1 MLRVRVRDGLR
12 RDSARPFAERR
23 LAVFCTAVILELA
36 VAAPFLAIAPSHL
49 RGVPGPLL
57 IVICIAAAFLIG
69 PVPGAVLAILG
80 VALGVGILDEHPI
93 GEPLVWIPAAV
104 IAGIIGDRVRRGD
117 QLRRELLDELR
128 ASLVALPG
136 MPAAASVRIASSY
149 VPAEGAQVLAA
160 DFYGIL
166 DVADGAI
173 SILVGDVAGHG
184 PASAAA
190 ATRLRA
196 AWRGLALAGV
206 GLPETMRSMNAI
218 LTAERVAFEQVQ
230 FATVCL
236 ALVDQDM
243 SSVSIIAG
251 GHPPPILLAGG
262 RAVELEVPAGPPVG
276 VDTASRWHVVRVEL
290 PPRPWSLL
298 VYTDGLVEGRSS
310 PDGPRP
316 FGHDR
321 LLAILDGREP
331 PLDDAD
337 LDAVL
342 AMTRT
347 ANGGPMPDDVVMVA
361 VSPA

>member
-1 MLRVRVRDGLR
+1 V
-12 RDSARPFAERR
+12 
-23 LAVFCTAVILELA
+23 AVFCVAAILELA
-36 VAAPFLAIAPSHL
+36 VAAPFLEIAPSRL

-57 IVICIAAAFLIG
+57 IVVCICAAFLLG
-69 PVPGAVLAILG
+69 PRPGAALAILG

-104 IAGIIGDRVRRGD
+104 AAGLIGDRVRRGD
-117 QLRRELLDELR
+117 DLRRELLDELR

-136 MPAAASVRIASSY
+136 MPTAANIRMASKY

-166 DVADGAI
+166 DVAGGAI

-184 PASAAA
+184 PAAAAA

-206 GLPETMRSMNAI
+206 GLPETMRSLNGI
-218 LTAERVAFEQVQ
+218 LTAERAAFEQVQ

-236 ALVDQDM
+236 ALIEPDM
-243 SSVSIIAG
+243 SSVSIVAG
-251 GHPPPILLAGG
+251 GHLPPIVVTPA
-262 RAVELEVPAGPPVG
+262 RAVEIDVPSGPPIG
-276 VDTASRWHVVRVEL
+276 VDTASRWHELRVEL
-290 PPRPWSLL
+290 PADPWTLML
-298 VYTDGLVEGRSS
+298 YTDGLVEGRSS
-310 PDGPRP
+310 PEGPRP

-321 LLAILDGREP
+321 LLAILADLDP

-337 LDAVL
+337 LDTILAVV
-342 AMTRT
+342 RK
-347 ANGGPMPDDVVMVA
+347 ANGGAMPDDVIALA